1 MLSASLSCC
10 GRDTHKNASGEGT
23 LSFVTR
29 AANESLIV
37 QRKFYICDFYTYK
50 DNFSNSRQKKSCALH
65 KTIKIWSL
73 TDLHYK

>member
-23 LSFVTR
+23 LSLVTW

-50 DNFSNSRQKKSCALH
+50 DNFSNCRQKKVLLYARQL
-65 KTIKIWSL
+65 KYGAVWSTL
-73 TDLHYK
+73 